1 MPAPA
6 HLREQSRLY
15 RGASEEDSTL
25 QIERSLAGHAWWQE
39 KSRGATRG
47 SRSNRRDR
55 NSATNCFDVADRW
68 KGPARQC
75 GLPYGTGCVERSEG
89 RIVGTVVGQM

>member
-1 MPAPA
+1 MPTPA

-15 RGASEEDSTL
+15 CRASKEDSTL
-25 QIERSLAGHAWWQE
+25 QVERSLAGHAWWQG

-55 NSATNCFDVADRW
+55 NSAANCFDVADRW
-68 KGPARQC
+68 KGSAQQR

-89 RIVGTVVGQM
+89 RIVGTMVGQM

>member
-1 MPAPA
+1 MPTPA
-6 HLREQSRLY
+6 HLREQSRPY
-15 RGASEEDSTL
+15 RRGSKEDSTL
-25 QIERSLAGHAWWQE
+25 QIERSLAGHAWWQG

-55 NSATNCFDVADRW
+55 NSAANRFDVADRW
-68 KGPARQC
+68 KGSARQG

-89 RIVGTVVGQM
+89 RIVRTVIGQM